1 MITVRG
7 TRFPDEQAVADHF
20 GIQRESVRTYIARHG
35 HADGVG
41 AKQRYPR
48 ESVDAAEAW
57 IIETA
62 EATFADAAARF
73 GISVYAIRS
82 RIFHHYGTLAD
93 ARRGGRRRF
102 LVPVRRCLCCSES
115 FASRDDKRICPKC
128 TKRNAGVHDGGA

>member
-7 TRFPDEQAVADHF
+7 IRFRDEQAIADHF
-20 GIQRESVRTYIARHG
+20 GIKPESVRTSIVRNG
-35 HADGVG
+35 HANQIGL
-41 AKQRYPR
+41 RIRFPR
-48 ESVDAAEAW
+48 ETLDAAEAW
-57 IIETA
+57 IIAET
-62 EATFADAAARF
+62 EASFSDAAERF
-73 GISVYAIRS
+73 GITRYAIRA
-82 RIFHHYGTLAD
+82 RIINRYGTLAD